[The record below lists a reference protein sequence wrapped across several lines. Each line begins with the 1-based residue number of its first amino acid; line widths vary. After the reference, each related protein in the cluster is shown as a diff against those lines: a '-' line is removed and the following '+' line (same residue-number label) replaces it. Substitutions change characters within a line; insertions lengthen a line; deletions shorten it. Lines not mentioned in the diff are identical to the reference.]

1 MTALAAPYLAIT
13 STAGRSSMITRR
25 SRSAA
30 AWRWSARLA
39 NLWAW
44 SAPLVLNAAANPLE
58 RRSVLPTVMLRR
70 TNTRRARSRSSRPS
84 GVRSKSRGWA
94 GHQPLVLPRQWQ
106 AAQRRRDR
114 VVLRWGAV
122 QGGGGQLAAGI
133 GGVAQRPGQL
143 GPAVTQD
150 AEQADQIGVAIV
162 DDLGRRWPLGEQ
174 HRRAPCERLHVGA
187 VWWEQ
192 AGDPR
197 SQPALGAQVLR
208 RWPHPCTPWPAGVE
222 VRTAGGVELH
232 ALAC

>member
-106 AAQRRRDR
+106 AGQGPRSRAAVTWAWSTSRWVPHQLHMNALEVDQAHVTAARD
-114 VVLRWGAV
+114 
-122 QGGGGQLAAGI
+122 
-133 GGVAQRPGQL
+133 L
-143 GPAVTQD
+143 GP
-150 AEQADQIGVAIV
+150 
-162 DDLGRRWPLGEQ
+162 
-174 HRRAPCERLHVGA
+174 
-187 VWWEQ
+187 
-192 AGDPR
+192 
-197 SQPALGAQVLR
+197 
-208 RWPHPCTPWPAGVE
+208 
-222 VRTAGGVELH
+222 
-232 ALAC
+232 